1 MNTISFKIET
11 VIVPTVTRKLR
22 VKWTPEFAQDL
33 NAMHLYDVV
42 KEELHKILTV
52 KEWVRR
58 KKRDALIIDQIVTS
72 KLKKIEETNKAF
84 DQLQTKVENMSWDDK
99 KKAIDEFIE
108 KEYGY
113 VGKP

>member
-1 MNTISFKIET
+1 MNTISFKMET
-11 VIVPTVTRKLR
+11 VIVPCETRKLR
-22 VKWTPEFAQDL
+22 VKWSPELAQDL
-33 NAMHLYDVV
+33 NAMNVYGET
-42 KEELHKILTV
+42 KEEPHKILTV
-52 KEWVRR
+52 KEWVWR

-72 KLKKIEETNKAF
+72 QLKKIEETNKAF

-99 KKAIDEFIE
+99 KKEIDEFIK